1 MNTLYAHF
9 MNILCKSRS
18 LFFPPKKKQMN
29 QITDPAQIEIFLLTS
44 AIAVQY
50 LF

>member
-1 MNTLYAHF
+1 ML
-9 MNILCKSRS
+9 ILWTFYVNPDPF
-18 LFFPPKKKQMN
+18 FFPPKKKQMN

>member
-1 MNTLYAHF
+1 MNTLYAHLWTF
-9 MNILCKSRS
+9 NVNPDP
-18 LFFPPKKKQMN
+18 FFFPKKKEMN

-44 AIAVQY
+44 ATAIQC